1 MKNDSRVGH
10 HKVAEFDRLSPL
22 ASHYQQGERFIDD
35 VIAGYER
42 LVQIIKPLKAPR
54 MLRILGDEDRKP
66 DARVDE
72 YHGQFP

>member
-1 MKNDSRVGH
+1 MKDDRRVGH
-10 HKVAEFDRLSPL
+10 YEIAEFDRLLPL
-22 ASHYQQGERFIDD
+22 ASHHQQGERFIDD
-35 VIAGYER
+35 IIAGYER
-42 LVQIIKPLKAPR
+42 LVQIVKPLKAPR

>member
-1 MKNDSRVGH
+1 L
-10 HKVAEFDRLSPL
+10 KV
-22 ASHYQQGERFIDD
+22 
-35 VIAGYER
+35 
-42 LVQIIKPLKAPR
+42 PR

>member
-1 MKNDSRVGH
+1 MKDDRRVGH
-10 HKVAEFDRLSPL
+10 YEIAKFDRLLPL
-22 ASHYQQGERFIDD
+22 ASHHQQGERFIDD
-35 VIAGYER
+35 IIAGYER
-42 LVQIIKPLKAPR
+42 LVQIVKPLKVPR